1 MDVQRGHGATEDAR
15 ASYFGSS
22 QVWLTLLFL
31 QFVQGERHCHKHKDS
46 RTHSPLDKSDA
57 FCIVQTRGLCQK
69 SWGELVVG
77 EVKM

>member
-31 QFVQGERHCHKHKDS
+31 QFVQEKGIVINTRTPGLTARWTKVMLFASFGLEVCVRNLGE
-46 RTHSPLDKSDA
+46 
-57 FCIVQTRGLCQK
+57 
-69 SWGELVVG
+69 SWSLER
-77 EVKM
+77 